1 MKKIVFA
8 LSTAALL
15 FSCSEENKTEENVEI
30 NITESYDVFGDTI
43 SPEGAI
49 AISELTEK
57 MEGSDSLFVKL
68 EGIIYDVCQ
77 KKGCWMNVEIDEEND
92 LFVKFR
98 DYEFFVPKDAAGRKA
113 ILEGYAYKEIQSV
126 DELRHYAEDAG
137 ESDSVIMAIT
147 EPEVGFTFMADGVL
161 IKK

>member
-8 LSTAALL
+8 ISTSVLL
-15 FSCSEENKTEENVEI
+15 FSCNEENKTEEKSEI

-49 AISELTEK
+49 DISQLVEK
-57 MEGSDSLFVKL
+57 MQGNDSLLLKV
-68 EGIIYDVCQ
+68 EGVIYDVCQ
-77 KKGCWMNVEIDEEND
+77 KKGCWMNIEIDEEND

-113 ILEGYAYKEIQSV
+113 IVEGYAYRETKSV

-137 ESDSVIMAIT
+137 EPDSVIMAIT
-147 EPEVGFTFMADGVL
+147 EPEVGYTFMANGVL